1 MSILRR
7 KRCADCRA
15 PVPDPASDRC
25 GGCHEL
31 YQAELDG
38 LQGAYLP
45 RGDHQPASAAGEVVV
60 DYSRGGDALPGLRP
74 VAHYRSNPRH
84 DGVTRAR
91 LEQEEA
97 EKPGGGTEP
106 NWAEMTA
113 QAAAREASG
122 HWARFPA
129 PPMHS
134 YAPDPLGR
142 SAPRDR
148 GVRDNGMPY
157 ELVNPAAEGV
167 AYVRSPA
174 AGQRALQA
182 AKASRFGNVEM
193 PPPIHSG
200 QLAAPPTTMVNAEK
214 TAVAE
219 EKTASEHMRSQAG
232 YASMRRR

>member
-1 MSILRR
+1 VSILRR

-134 YAPDPLGR
+134 SAPDPLGR

-174 AGQRALQA
+174 AGRRAMQA
-182 AKASRFGNVEM
+182 AKASRFGPNVPM
-193 PPPIHSG
+193 AAPVQSG
-200 QLAAPPTTMVNAEK
+200 QLAAPPTAMVEQEAAQAE
-214 TAVAE
+214 AVR
-219 EKTASEHMRSQAG
+219 TASEHLRSLG
-232 YASMRRR
+232 PSASLRR